1 MPPETLKLPV
11 AQGLRPESDL
21 IYDPQYQEECQ
32 NLYLNKNGVFE
43 AEKFTRVTY
52 TGTDLDGI
60 SAQVFVTLS
69 GAFVATLK
77 TSGTDT
83 IYSLSGAALTS
94 EVGSLTYSNRG
105 EIWSCADFGAYL
117 IFANI
122 NNIVVRD
129 VVTENFSKNNALFP
143 LSNAI
148 CAHRGRLI
156 LIGADTATFGGGAD
170 SGMGKPVVWS
180 RINDLT
186 LQVTGTPDI
195 SNESGWMHL
204 EHFGEPLRGF
214 PLRQHIIVYGENG
227 VSAYTLA
234 GPLGYGMT
242 TIHPLGIKDAGSVC
256 VNGYADGITAHYFI
270 DVTGDMFMV
279 DASLKVTKIGYKEHF
294 AADHSTYPGLIMMS
308 YNKRRDE
315 VLINFY
321 GSDKT
326 YVYSGRYGL
335 TWINGDIEQ
344 LWEVDGTQ
352 YVHAPDAITQS
363 NIVYQTNIFDMGCE
377 CQKYLWGF
385 YARITAPGTIS
396 VVIDYRTTRTGSWTS
411 TSAFT
416 FDKARSYLNVGR
428 LVGVEFRIKIS
439 IASYTT
445 FQLSDIEAVFTK
457 IGGGMFDDDE

>member
-1 MPPETLKLPV
+1 MSRETLKLPV
-11 AQGLRPESDL
+11 FQGLRPEFDL
-21 IYDPQYQEECQ
+21 IYDMQYQNEAQ

-69 GAFVATLK
+69 GVFVATLK

-83 IYSLSGAALTS
+83 LYSLSGVALTS

-105 EIWSCADFGAYL
+105 EMWSCADFGAYL

-129 VVTENFSKNNALFP
+129 VATENFSKNNALFP

-156 LIGADTATFGGGAD
+156 LIGADPTTFGGGAD

-180 RINDLT
+180 KINDLKF
-186 LQVTGTPDI
+186 QVTGTPDI
-195 SNESGWMHL
+195 SNQSGWMHL
-204 EHFGEPLRGF
+204 EHFGEPLMGF
-214 PLRQHIIVYGENG
+214 PLKQHIIIYGENG

-256 VNGYADGITAHYFI
+256 VNGYADGITLHYFI
-270 DVTGDMFMV
+270 DVTGDLFVV

-294 AADHSTYPGLIMMS
+294 AAEHTTYPGLIMMS
-308 YNKRRDE
+308 YNSRLDE

-326 YVYSGRYGL
+326 YVYSGLYGL

-344 LWEVDGTQ
+344 MWEVDGTR
-352 YVHAPDAITQS
+352 YVHSPNAITQS
-363 NIVYQTNIFDMGCE
+363 NIVYQTNIFDMDCE
-377 CQKYLWGF
+377 CQKALWGF
-385 YARITAPGTIS
+385 SARIATPEDVS
-396 VVIDYRTTRTGSWTS
+396 VVIDYRETRTGAWTS
-411 TSAFT
+411 TPAIT
-416 FDKARSYLNVGR
+416 FSKMRSYFNASR
-428 LVGVEFRIKIS
+428 LVGIEFRIKLTVS
-439 IASYTT
+439 SYTA
-445 FQLSDIEAVFTK
+445 FRLSDLEIVYNK
-457 IGGGMFDDDE
+457 ISGGSIDA